1 MSLLDL
7 AAAALRWVQTYN
19 LWLSE
24 AVRQL
29 MFVGLAFGLITWT
42 EQQQHT
48 VLQAISALLTVYAAK
63 SSVAANKVS
72 ERVDKAHAEGVAAGV
87 AQASSGTSGR
97 V

>member
-1 MSLLDL
+1 MQ
-7 AAAALRWVQTYN
+7 AALTVVKWIQTYN

-24 AVRQL
+24 AIRQF
-29 MFVGLAFGLITWT
+29 MFVGLAFGLINWT

-72 ERVDKAHAEGVAAGV
+72 ERMKEAHAEGVAAGI
-87 AQASSGTSGR
+87 ASTGTGSGGS
-97 V
+97 